1 MIQKIDPNKASG
13 PDNLPGRLFKEVTA
27 EIAPSISQLFNL
39 SPAVGNFPTQRKLA
53 NLSPVY
59 KKDGPTLVNNYRS
72 ISLLC
77 MHSKVFERCI
87 CNHCFPFPSPKLYH
101 LQHGFLKNK
110 STTTQ
115 LVQVYRDIFQSLP
128 KGHEVDTRFLDLSKA
143 FDRVSHGKLI

>member
-1 MIQKIDPNKASG
+1 MLQKIDPNKANG
-13 PDNLPGRLFKEVTA
+13 PDNLRGRLFTEVTA

-39 SPAVGNFPTQRKLA
+39 SLALGNFPTQWKLA

-77 MHSKVFERCI
+77 MHSKVFERCM
-87 CNHCFPFPSPKLYH
+87 CNHCFPFSSPKLYH

-115 LVQVYRDIFQSLP
+115 LVQIYHGIFQSLP
-128 KGHEVDTRFLDLSKA
+128 KGHEVDTIFLDLSKA
-143 FDRVSHGKLI
+143 FDRVSHGKLT